1 MKTAI
6 LRHDICLVQIS
17 DKTREGSETLQS
29 DDSVAAIFF
38 YSIIL
43 INYNYFIFF
52 LTFFFRNLTALSDCD
67 ILKIKM

>member
-43 INYNYFIFF
+43 INYNYFHTTGQKI
-52 LTFFFRNLTALSDCD
+52 
-67 ILKIKM
+67 ILGRITYEI